1 MHFITFNIVLSL
13 YYSIKH
19 LEAAVVICIIIKN

>member
-13 YYSIKH
+13 YYSIKA
-19 LEAAVVICIIIKN
+19 LEAAAVIYIIKN